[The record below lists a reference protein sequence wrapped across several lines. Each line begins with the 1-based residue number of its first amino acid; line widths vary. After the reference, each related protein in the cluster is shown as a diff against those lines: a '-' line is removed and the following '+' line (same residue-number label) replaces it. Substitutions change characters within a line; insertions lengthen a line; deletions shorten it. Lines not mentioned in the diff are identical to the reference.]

1 MNCSY
6 WKTTMNSEIMNQ
18 LKNGDMRTK
27 GKSEE
32 VVVYVLKHPKQVDE
46 LFSGLLTHDAGL
58 RMRCSDVLAKIA
70 HHNPALI
77 QPHKQYLIDTLSTID
92 QQEVQWHVAEIFSV
106 IELDSKDQEKVVI
119 ILLHFLETTKSNIVK
134 VFSLQALAD
143 IAERNSIHKFNV
155 MQLIKNE
162 MEKGTPSIVS
172 RGKRL
177 LKQLEKI

>member
-1 MNCSY
+1 
-6 WKTTMNSEIMNQ
+6 MNSEIINQ

-92 QQEVQWHVAEIFSV
+92 QQEVQWHVAEIFS
-106 IELDSKDQEKVVI
+106 ILELDSKDQEKVVA
-119 ILLHFLETTKSNIVK
+119 ILVHFLETTKSNIVK
-134 VFSLQALAD
+134 VFSLQALAN
-143 IAERNSIHKFNV
+143 IAKHNNSLKTNV
-155 MQLIKNE
+155 VELIKVE
-162 MEKGTPSIVS
+162 MAKGAPSIVS

-177 LKQLEKI
+177 LKQLEEN